1 MERPLVLNE
10 ASMNITEATMRT
22 RNNSAELAG
31 AIPAIDEL
39 DAPVDAWTLD
49 ELDRFGELH
58 SLLAAGTG
66 ADDPGT

>member
-1 MERPLVLNE
+1 
-10 ASMNITEATMRT
+10 MRT
-22 RNNSAELAG
+22 RNNPAELAD
-31 AIPAIDEL
+31 AIAAINEP

-58 SLLAAGTG
+58 SLLPAWTG